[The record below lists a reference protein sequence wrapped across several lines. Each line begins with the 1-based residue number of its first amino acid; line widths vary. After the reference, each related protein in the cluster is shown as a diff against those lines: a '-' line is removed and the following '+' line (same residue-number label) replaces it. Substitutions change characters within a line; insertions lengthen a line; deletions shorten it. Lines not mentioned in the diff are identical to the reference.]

1 MISVCW
7 VYPDGTEHNASVEEG
22 VNLMEAAVA
31 NDIESIY
38 GECGGSMACATCH
51 VEVDET
57 SGVAAGQPFA
67 MENEMLDMVESGRTP
82 TSRLSCQ
89 LVASQELD
97 GIRMKVTW

>member
-1 MISVCW
+1 
-7 VYPDGTEHNASVEEG
+7 
-22 VNLMEAAVA
+22 
-31 NDIESIY
+31 
-38 GECGGSMACATCH
+38 MACATCH

>member
-1 MISVCW
+1 MTSNPFTANV
-7 VYPDGTEHNASVEEG
+7 
-22 VNLMEAAVA
+22 VA
-31 NDIESIY
+31 PWPVQPA
-38 GECGGSMACATCH
+38 MLKLTRL
-51 VEVDET
+51 